1 MEKVNALFEELYRIP
16 SASNRAFI
24 PKLNKILSAES
35 ADIRGSIMQ
44 GIWRGCLDQCLL
56 CAKKEHVVD
65 KMIDFLAIFVSAV
78 TTDDAVYISCIEH
91 LSYRVKAVNKVVRLR
106 ACQMMLRVIIGTM
119 ESDKLVSDDTL
130 RKMADILLPRLK
142 DKVPGVRVLAVRALG
157 NLQSEGDGINEEILR
172 LMQRDSSKEVR
183 IAAVDCICLTKITLP
198 IIIARVKDVK
208 PEVRIAVYS
217 RLAAKGMV
225 NAKVSCKYKLIF
237 TSLSDDSNS
246 SPFANMKRN
255 ICRTWMRLLRQQ

>member
-157 NLQSEGDGINEEILR
+157 NLQAEGDGINEEILR
-172 LMQRDSSKEVR
+172 LLQRDSSKEVR

-225 NAKVSCKYKLIF
+225 NAKVLCDYKSPFI
-237 TSLSDDSNS
+237 SYSRSSNK
-246 SPFANMKRN
+246 SPFANMSRN
-255 ICRTWMRLLRQQ
+255 IHRTWMLLLRLQ